1 MERRIG
7 CGCIDDLWLLR
18 RDSDGDAAA
27 DDVHGNPQRH
37 NGAVRDHGGGRI
49 DTNADPDT
57 DAYANTYADSDAD
70 AYADTYADTYADS
83 HPDTDTDTCTGS
95 RG

>member
-1 MERRIG
+1 MERRTG

-49 DTNADPDT
+49 DTNAD
-57 DAYANTYADSDAD
+57 SDAD
-70 AYADTYADTYADS
+70 AYADSDADSDADAYADS
-83 HPDTDTDTCTGS
+83 HPDTDTDTDTCTGS